1 MFAMNGRSQVRSL
14 KKSFSDMMD
23 TGNDRV
29 ERSLEE
35 ALSEHDKIVGAV
47 QRAGADTF
55 MKDLENHRA
64 GDFDTSW

>member
-1 MFAMNGRSQVRSL
+1 
-14 KKSFSDMMD
+14 MMD

-35 ALSEHDKIVGAV
+35 ALSEHDKMAGAV

-64 GDFDTSW
+64 GDLTPHGSLVVR